1 LRKKAKLTSEN
12 VSTSKKDSDK
22 SIHLSMFTAN
32 DSSIPTGLLN
42 LNEKTSEKSE
52 SLGSVNSSSYN
63 SAKMNLSNYHKNSK
77 ESLPLG
83 LVKSTALSPPNQLTE
98 IDENDESKKLINN
111 EIQVKNVIILKYRI
125 Y

>member
-1 LRKKAKLTSEN
+1 
-12 VSTSKKDSDK
+12 
-22 SIHLSMFTAN
+22 MFTAN